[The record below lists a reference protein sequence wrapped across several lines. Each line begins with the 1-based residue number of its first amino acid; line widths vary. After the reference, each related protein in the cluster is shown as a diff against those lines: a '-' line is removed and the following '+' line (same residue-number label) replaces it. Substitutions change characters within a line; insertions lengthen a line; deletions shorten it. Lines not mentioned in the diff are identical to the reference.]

1 MVDGNRTLTSLAI
14 AATAAALFMTG
25 CAATGGSS
33 DGSSAKVHCDGGNS
47 CKGMSECKTANS
59 SCKGQNACKGQG
71 FVMLTPAEC
80 KTAGGRA

>member
-1 MVDGNRTLTSLAI
+1 MVDSKKRLAGLAI
-14 AATAAALFMTG
+14 AATAAAIFMTG

-33 DGSSAKVHCDGGNS
+33 GSSAKVQCNAGNS
-47 CKGMSECKTANS
+47 CKGLSECKTANS